1 MQSFISE
8 NDMSIGDNYSRA
20 CQLLDME
27 NFIDYCAVEMY
38 IFNDDWP
45 QNNYGFWRSADGS
58 EYGDGKWRFFMF
70 DTESCACHY
79 NMKGAEKNLFEYLDE
94 KKHKPLTKMILSLLK
109 NDEFRTKLITR
120 LMDMGNC
127 TFTPERLESF
137 INTYSDAY
145 LSEMPAYYL
154 RFPTNRTVE
163 RSSMPMISRMT
174 KFFSNRQDKLI
185 EYLSAEYDLG
195 NAKL

>member
-1 MQSFISE
+1 
-8 NDMSIGDNYSRA
+8 
-20 CQLLDME
+20 
-27 NFIDYCAVEMY
+27 
-38 IFNDDWP
+38 
-45 QNNYGFWRSADGS
+45 
-58 EYGDGKWRFFMF
+58 
-70 DTESCACHY
+70 
-79 NMKGAEKNLFEYLDE
+79 MKGAEKNLFEYLDE
-94 KKHKPLTKMILSLLK
+94 KKHKPLTKMILSLLE

-127 TFTPERLESF
+127 TFTPERLENF

-195 NAKL
+195 NARTITVISESTDITLNGCEISKNCDCRYFDNSQITLTAEGKVTWEISKKGRKTEEITDRTLTINVTDDITIKARS